1 MFAFRFLKATMPEHQ
16 QHVLVRAL
24 LLLHQGDYYKMVI
37 NESIEL
43 GYYNDK
49 YYYIDGLVVVSDIEG
64 QEILPYLYLLSCMDI
79 YSLILVQ
86 QNDLS
91 SRWQLHTEYL
101 PTPVPLEQYQEY
113 TFCI

>member
-1 MFAFRFLKATMPEHQ
+1 MLAFRFLKATMAEHQ

-49 YYYIDGLVVVSDIEG
+49 YYYIDGLVVVSDIDGE
-64 QEILPYLYLLSCMDI
+64 EILPFLHKLTTIDI
-79 YSLILVQ
+79 YSVILIR
-86 QNDLS
+86 QNDLLNT
-91 SRWQLHTEYL
+91 WQLHTESL
-101 PTPVPLEQYQEY
+101 PTPVPLEPKQEY